1 MNSQK
6 TPLSASKRAVPIKIQ
21 ILNLTDR
28 DNFPYTSV
36 EARWSFTMN
45 LMPLTKIKELCIHA
59 AGQVQRLCSA
69 VVDGTRMEARDRD
82 GHIFHGQETISEETL
97 NGETIFL
104 IEGALGKA
112 GEGTGK
118 GTGKERGRLLSL
130 QSEAE
135 QAYRTPSVSSRSSS
149 ASRKRAKSQPRLTPS
164 QRVLAIAQSGA
175 ISRSEP
181 KRARSTSSSVLG
193 RQALPSPPRPSL
205 IKPAEAS
212 RKLSKG
218 QEDASNAIGD
228 DKPIAPEQENS
239 VVEASVVVSPRPA
252 RSPESSPR
260 LQDSQK
266 VVPDS
271 QDLPS
276 GSALAPPPSVL
287 RAKSVP
293 AIESKPNASEPSPVQ
308 ARFAPRLDT
317 LKPETLHGTP
327 TTTKTLTSRP
337 DPYDIST
344 VLSDNENR
352 PPRRSASIM
361 SSPIRKLGSLSKR
374 RAPASQPPLRQP
386 QSNTNSPART
396 SKSATA
402 HGSNPVRNMNFMNPA
417 TPTRKTPRPIKTE
430 ASSPLAVLPSSPTN
444 NVAAAIAKGRN
455 KVKRQPI
462 PEVVVIEDSASEVD
476 EELFRNP
483 PGLTASTP
491 SFEASLH
498 WSQPPLRATQDLS
511 LGGVRPVSSRRNSL
525 SGLAGATAESED
537 MHDENEIIDSKADVR
552 RLIDAA
558 KMTLAAASGSS
569 KLTAKALPSSAV
581 SPLKL
586 DSPVKTPSKRPTV
599 SPASRT
605 PTTQAATAQPVV
617 TIRGSSSEDESD
629 EVGGEILIVKQELSD
644 DNAWKDLPPAAPQGS
659 LSPRDQNGKV
669 QATEV
674 IELSSNSESSIDP
687 AWLDEY
693 DTELPP
699 VFDEAVPPDPVAR
712 EVELPAPVVPVPAS
726 IELATDPIEPN
737 VNDTPPSAQPDKR
750 KRSFSDEPDS
760 EDERAKKRL
769 KRAEKKAASK
779 AARRLRKQER
789 IARIEEERARIE
801 EEKARIQ
808 EERKRLAL
816 EQARRRAL
824 ELEMV
829 VSSPSRA
836 KLADDDDDDDAA
848 EADEDLAE
856 LETSDEE
863 EYVEDIGVSRNGGKD
878 NDSPGPQNTADGP
891 NRHHSKRSHLPT
903 LEKQEGPDGSVD
915 AAHLKSPAAR
925 HAHTQQKEQQQHPD
939 TPNIA
944 EKQRHRRPFD
954 DWAALEATLGSGTLG
969 YSPLEVHNRVHL
981 AMMHR
986 SLPAPE
992 ERSHAG
998 TDNADSDAV
1007 LGSAK
1012 AEAGED
1018 RGPEPPR
1025 SHSQPAIDDAGAS
1038 LRSIR
1043 STSPSTKK
1051 TTSAP
1056 QASSTRGKKK
1066 HERRGRECRRH
1077 DRERRRLKQLEYQ
1090 RAREYH
1096 KKIRDSLHPKKTDH

>member
-1 MNSQK
+1 MSSQK

-21 ILNLTDR
+21 ILNLADR
-28 DNFPYTSV
+28 DSFPYTSV

-45 LMPLTKIKELCIHA
+45 LMPLTKIKELCLHT
-59 AGQVQRLCSA
+59 AGQVKRLYNA
-69 VVDGTRMEARDRD
+69 VVDGTRLEARDRD
-82 GHIFHGQETISEETL
+82 GHMFHGQETISEEIL

-149 ASRKRAKSQPRLTPS
+149 ASRRRAKSQPRLTPS

-193 RQALPSPPRPSL
+193 RQALPSPPRPTFV
-205 IKPAEAS
+205 KPAAAS
-212 RKLSKG
+212 RQLSKG
-218 QEDASNAIGD
+218 NEDASTAIGD
-228 DKPIAPEQENS
+228 DEPIAPKQENPVVKTS
-239 VVEASVVVSPRPA
+239 VVLSPQGA
-252 RSPESSPR
+252 RSPKSSPQ
-260 LQDSQK
+260 LQDSQE

-276 GSALAPPPSVL
+276 GSPLAPASVS

-293 AIESKPNASEPSPVQ
+293 AIESKPNASEPSPVR
-308 ARFAPRLDT
+308 ARSAPRLDT
-317 LKPETLHGTP
+317 LEPEKLHGTP

-361 SSPIRKLGSLSKR
+361 SSPIRKLGSASKR

-386 QSNTNSPART
+386 HSNTNSPART
-396 SKSATA
+396 SKSAIA
-402 HGSNPVRNMNFMNPA
+402 HGNNPVRNMNFMSQA
-417 TPTRKTPRPIKTE
+417 TPTRITPRPIKTE

-455 KVKRQPI
+455 KIKRQPI
-462 PEVVVIEDSASEVD
+462 PEVLVIDDSASEID

-483 PGLTASTP
+483 PGLSASTP
-491 SFEASLH
+491 SLEAPLH
-498 WSQPPLRATQDLS
+498 WSQPPLRATQDVS
-511 LGGVRPVSSRRNSL
+511 LGGVRPVSHRRNLL
-525 SGLAGATAESED
+525 SGPVGATAESED
-537 MHDENEIIDSKADVR
+537 VHEDDEIINSKADVR

-569 KLTAKALPSSAV
+569 KLKANALPSSAV

-586 DSPVKTPSKRPTV
+586 DSPVKTPPKRPTV
-599 SPASRT
+599 SPAGKT
-605 PTTQAATAQPVV
+605 PTTQAANAQPVV

-629 EVGGEILIVKQELSD
+629 EVGGETLIVKPELSND
-644 DNAWKDLPPAAPQGS
+644 DAWKDLPPAAPPGS
-659 LSPRDQNGKV
+659 LSNRDQNGKV

-687 AWLDEY
+687 SWLDDY
-693 DTELPP
+693 DAELPP
-699 VFDEAVPPDPVAR
+699 VFDEVVPSEPFTQ
-712 EVELPAPVVPVPAS
+712 EVERPAPVVPVPAS
-726 IELATDPIEPN
+726 NDLATDPIEPT
-737 VNDTPPSAQPDKR
+737 VNETPPSAQPDKR
-750 KRSFSDEPDS
+750 KRTFSDEPDS

-769 KRAEKKAASK
+769 KRAEKKAARK
-779 AARRLRKQER
+779 AARRLRKQEK

-801 EEKARIQ
+801 EERARIQ

-836 KLADDDDDDDAA
+836 KQADNDDA
-848 EADEDLAE
+848 EADQDSAVK
-856 LETSDEE
+856 LETSDEDE
-863 EYVEDIGVSRNGGKD
+863 DVKDIGVSRNGGKD
-878 NDSPGPQNTADGP
+878 SNSPRPQNTADGP
-891 NRHHSKRSHLPT
+891 NRLHSKRSHLPSP
-903 LEKQEGPDGSVD
+903 ENKQERPDGSVD
-915 AAHLKSPAAR
+915 AAHLKLPATG

-944 EKQRHRRPFD
+944 EKQCHTRPCD
-954 DWAALEATLGSGTLG
+954 DWAALEATLGSGILG
-969 YSPLEVHNRVHL
+969 YSPLEVHNRIHL

-998 TDNADSDAV
+998 TDNANSDAV
-1007 LGSAK
+1007 LVSVK
-1012 AEAGED
+1012 AEPGED
-1018 RGPEPPR
+1018 RGPKPPR
-1025 SHSQPAIDDAGAS
+1025 STTQLAKDVIPANP
-1038 LRSIR
+1038 
-1043 STSPSTKK
+1043 PSTRARAPSPKD
-1051 TTSAP
+1051 TTAAP
-1056 QASSTRGKKK
+1056 QASSTSGKKK
-1066 HERRGRECRRH
+1066 GKPQRSKARRH
-1077 DRERRRLKQLEYQ
+1077 DRNRKRLKQMEYQ
-1090 RAREYH
+1090 RGRGYH
-1096 KKIRDSLHPKKTDH
+1096 KKIRELLHPKKTDH